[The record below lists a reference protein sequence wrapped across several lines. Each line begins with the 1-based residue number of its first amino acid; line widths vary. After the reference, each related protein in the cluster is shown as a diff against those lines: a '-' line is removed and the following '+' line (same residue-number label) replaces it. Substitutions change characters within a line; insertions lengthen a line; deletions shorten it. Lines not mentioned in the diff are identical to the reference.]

1 MSPKHEEPRLLHPY
15 LNRIPTTIRFGA
27 LGFISN
33 GLFLLGLEFASHHLG
48 ESFHASTIYS
58 AFYLCYMPVGHLL
71 TCLLVFGWP
80 KKYLKSFFSTVPIG
94 LTAMTLGSVLTG
106 YLDRIGFDQI
116 ADVFVQHKLALLGID
131 SFNKDEEEIFEYSPV
146 VVMVLTGLWT
156 FVLTNLVMSSGG
168 KGKKA
173 EEEEEEDMKKIL

>member
-1 MSPKHEEPRLLHPY
+1 
-15 LNRIPTTIRFGA
+15 
-27 LGFISN
+27 
-33 GLFLLGLEFASHHLG
+33 
-48 ESFHASTIYS
+48 
-58 AFYLCYMPVGHLL
+58 
-71 TCLLVFGWP
+71 
-80 KKYLKSFFSTVPIG
+80 
-94 LTAMTLGSVLTG
+94 MTLGSVLTG